1 MNKRYAAAEDLCAKL
16 RAHGYR
22 ALLAGGCVRDL
33 ILGVTPKDYDIA
45 TNATPED
52 IATIFEHTIGIG
64 AAFGVQMV
72 LVPEGQFEV
81 TTFRKDGPYEDGRHP
96 STVTFTDEEEDARR
110 RDFTI
115 NALFYD
121 PFQKKV
127 LDYVQGQQDIRKGIV
142 RAVGPPRQ
150 RFHED
155 RLRLLRAI
163 RFAARLG
170 YTIEKE
176 TYRAIKDLA
185 PLVTSTSAERIRDEL
200 LMILTEGG
208 AKRAFELLDE
218 TGLLQQVLPEI
229 SAMKGVEQPPRFH
242 PEGDVFT
249 HTLLMLD
256 FLEHPSPTLALGV
269 LLHDVGK
276 PVTQTKTDRIRFND
290 HDKIGAEIA
299 RDICRRLRLSRHQI
313 ERVVWLVSQHMRFAH
328 LPKMRENKRKRL
340 VRTEGFN
347 ELKELCRIDCL
358 ASHRNLS
365 TIEWVENYQTYM
377 PQEVLRPEPLLRGRD
392 LIELGYSP
400 GPLFSKILKKVEDLQ
415 LDGQVAEKEQA
426 RNFVLK
432 RWPLNKHSQPTKEG
446 SA

>member
-1 MNKRYAAAEDLCAKL
+1 MNKRYAAAERICATL

-33 ILGVTPKDYDIA
+33 ILEVPPKDYDIA
-45 TNATPED
+45 TNAKPED
-52 IATIFEHTIGIG
+52 VAVIFKRTIGVG
-64 AAFGVQMV
+64 AAFGVQIV
-72 LVPEGQFEV
+72 LLPEGQFEV
-81 TTFRKDGPYEDGRHP
+81 TTFRKDGPYQDGRHP
-96 STVTFTDEEEDARR
+96 STVTFTDEEEDAKR

-121 PFQKKV
+121 PFQKRI
-127 LDYVQGQQDIRKGIV
+127 LDYVQGREDLRARIV
-142 RAVGPPRQ
+142 RTVGPPRE

-155 RLRLLRAI
+155 HLRLLRAI

-170 YTIEKE
+170 YTIEEE
-176 TYRAIKDLA
+176 TYRAIKELA

-218 TGLLQQVLPEI
+218 TGLLQQILPEI

-256 FLEHPSPTLALGV
+256 LLENPSPTLALGV

-290 HDKIGAEIA
+290 HDKIGAAIT
-299 RDICRRLRLSRHQI
+299 RDICRRLRFSRRQI

-328 LPKMRENKRKRL
+328 LPKMRESKRKRL
-340 VRTEGFN
+340 MRAEGFD

-358 ASHRNLS
+358 ASHRKLS
-365 TIEWVENYQTYM
+365 TIEWVEDYQAQM
-377 PQEVLRPEPLLRGRD
+377 PQEVLRPAPLLRGRD
-392 LIELGYSP
+392 LIELGYRP
-400 GPLFSKILKKVEDLQ
+400 GPLFSKILNRVEDLQ
-415 LDGQVAEKEQA
+415 LEGKLSTKEEA
-426 RNFVLK
+426 ADFVLK
-432 RWPLNKHSQPTKEG
+432 HWPLKGHSQPGKEDR
-446 SA
+446 A

>member
-1 MNKRYAAAEDLCAKL
+1 MDRLLMSERYSAAESICAGL
-16 RAHGYR
+16 HAHGYR

-45 TNATPED
+45 TSARPQD
-52 IATIFEHTIGIG
+52 VAAIFERTIGIG
-64 AAFGVQMV
+64 AAFGVQLV
-72 LVPEGQFEV
+72 LLPEGRFEV

-121 PFQKKV
+121 PFNKKV
-127 LDYVQGQQDIRKGIV
+127 LDYVQGRKDLRDGIV

-155 RLRLLRAI
+155 HLRLLRAI

-170 YTIEKE
+170 YTIEE
-176 TYRAIKDLA
+176 NTYQAVKDMA
-185 PLVTSTSAERIRDEL
+185 PLITTTSAERIRDEL

-208 AKRAFELLDE
+208 AKRAFELLDK
-218 TGLLQQVLPEI
+218 TGLLPHFLPEI
-229 SAMKGVEQPPRFH
+229 SAMKGVEQPPQFH

-256 FLEHPSPTLALGV
+256 LLHNPSPTLALGA
-269 LLHDVGK
+269 LLHDVAK

-290 HDKIGAEIA
+290 HDKTGAEMA
-299 RDICRRLRLSRHQI
+299 RDICQRLRLSRHQT

-340 VRTEGFN
+340 VRAEGFE

-358 ASHRNLS
+358 ASHQKLS
-365 TIEWVENYQTYM
+365 TIEWVENYQARM
-377 PQEVLRPEPLLRGRD
+377 PREVLRPEPLLRGHD

-400 GPLFSKILKKVEDLQ
+400 GPLFSKILKKIEDLQ
-415 LDGQVAEKEQA
+415 LEGQLTGKDEA
-426 RNFVLK
+426 RDFVTNH
-432 RWPLNKHSQPTKEG
+432 WPRK
-446 SA
+446 

>member
-1 MNKRYAAAEDLCAKL
+1 
-16 RAHGYR
+16 
-22 ALLAGGCVRDL
+22 
-33 ILGVTPKDYDIA
+33 
-45 TNATPED
+45 
-52 IATIFEHTIGIG
+52 
-64 AAFGVQMV
+64 
-72 LVPEGQFEV
+72 
-81 TTFRKDGPYEDGRHP
+81 
-96 STVTFTDEEEDARR
+96 
-110 RDFTI
+110 
-115 NALFYD
+115 
-121 PFQKKV
+121 
-127 LDYVQGQQDIRKGIV
+127 
-142 RAVGPPRQ
+142 
-150 RFHED
+150 
-155 RLRLLRAI
+155 
-163 RFAARLG
+163 
-170 YTIEKE
+170 
-176 TYRAIKDLA
+176 
-185 PLVTSTSAERIRDEL
+185 
-200 LMILTEGG
+200 
-208 AKRAFELLDE
+208 
-218 TGLLQQVLPEI
+218 
-229 SAMKGVEQPPRFH
+229 
-242 PEGDVFT
+242 
-249 HTLLMLD
+249 MLD

-328 LPKMRENKRKRL
+328 LPQMRENKRKRL